1 MPGKYEDNKL
11 KKTFLNES
19 MYRLQFAT
27 YKNTNKQQVTQ
38 EQQEKQRYTLTLCGY
53 NAWKTFPNFKIDKY
67 FSHYFLLV

>member
-27 YKNTNKQQVTQ
+27 CTFERKCCFKSKKKSILSSGKAVCMVD
-38 EQQEKQRYTLTLCGY
+38 LLHVWILC
-53 NAWKTFPNFKIDKY
+53 
-67 FSHYFLLV
+67 

>member
-38 EQQEKQRYTLTLCGY
+38 EQQEK
-53 NAWKTFPNFKIDKY
+53 
-67 FSHYFLLV
+67 